1 MTRAVLIAAATAAAL
16 LIPLDASASG
26 ARPAPPADEAD
37 LVAVRDGFAA
47 RAAATLSR
55 LAGEPLN
62 RAEKRPPLRPG
73 RPAYVRGY
81 GYSLSIYALKTLLL
95 GEDPASAN
103 DALREYAEYF
113 LSHPAERRDKDN
125 FYWSTDIAYRC
136 VEFFGSEGSIE
147 PRLITQETEDLLL
160 ELAWAFCKETSALAD
175 ADFAESRTW
184 SVHES
189 ENHDLQRFSTAWQFS
204 KLLKNDPRYRDR
216 SYDDG
221 GLPAEHHRAWTRY
234 AIEYLRERARKGL
247 FVEISSPGYALQSL
261 KGIHAFHDF
270 SEDAQLSRAA
280 GMFLDLFWAN
290 WAQEQFNGVRGGGK
304 TRCYQG
310 NGSQTGMDT
319 TSRMA
324 WFHFGVGDP
333 QGTGNLLSVITSDY
347 RVPLVVID
355 LALDP
360 VGRGDYEIVQRR
372 MGLAEP
378 GFYQPPDYRLRQD
391 FGGILKYSYC
401 TPDFVMGALMCEARP
416 LSDWTMI
423 SSQNR
428 WHGVLFRGASNARL
442 YVQCRDEAP
451 SKTYNQQWSVQSKG
465 ALVAQRL
472 AAEGQSQ
479 TPDALRVWFS
489 RAGLHDRVE
498 RDGWVFTQ
506 APGAYVAVR
515 AVEGTTHWRPSAA
528 GAPGEWLCCDDSSTP
543 VIVEV
548 ATKREHRDYGAFQEA
563 VIASRPE
570 HTGGVLTYEALS
582 GDRLVFDTD
591 YRSPPLINGETVDY
605 APAHVFDSPFVKSL
619 WNSGVVEIQK
629 SDRRLVLDF
638 NDISVRDSQL

>member
-1 MTRAVLIAAATAAAL
+1 MTHAAVRAAAMAAAL
-16 LIPLDASASG
+16 LMGLNVSASG
-26 ARPAPPADEAD
+26 TRPTPPPEDDD
-37 LVAVRDGFAA
+37 LVAVRDGFSA

-55 LAGEPLN
+55 LAGKPLT
-62 RAEKRPPLRPG
+62 RVEKQPPLGRG

-81 GYSLSIYALKTLLL
+81 GYSLSTHALKTLLL

-103 DALREYAEYF
+103 EALSEYAEYF
-113 LSHPAERRDKDN
+113 LTHPAERRDKDN
-125 FYWSTDIAYRC
+125 FYWSSDIAYRC
-136 VEFFGSEGSIE
+136 VEFFGSHGSIE
-147 PRLITQETEDLLL
+147 PRLITQQTEDLLL
-160 ELAWAFCKETSALAD
+160 DLAWAFCKETSARRD
-175 ADFAESRTW
+175 ADLSVSRTW
-184 SVHES
+184 CVYES
-189 ENHDLQRFSTAWQFS
+189 ENHDLQRFSTVWQLS
-204 KLLKNDPRYRDR
+204 KLLKDEPRYRDR
-216 SYDDG
+216 PYDDG

-234 AIEYLRERARKGL
+234 AIDYLRERARKGL
-247 FVEISSPGYALQSL
+247 FVEVSSPGYALQSL

-270 SEDAQLSRAA
+270 SEDPDLGRAA

-290 WAQEQFNGVRGGGK
+290 WAQEQIDGVRGGGK

-324 WFHFGVGDP
+324 WFHFGLGEP
-333 QGTGNLLSVITSDY
+333 RGTGNLLSVITSDY

-360 VGRGDYEIVQRR
+360 VDRGNYEIVQRR

-428 WHGVLFRGASNARL
+428 WHGVVFRGAPDARL
-442 YVQCRDEAP
+442 YVQCRDGVP

-465 ALVAQRL
+465 TLIAQRL

-479 TPDALRVWFS
+479 TPDALRIWFS
-489 RAGLHDRVE
+489 RPGLGDRVE
-498 RDGWVFTQ
+498 RDGWVFSQ
-506 APGAYVAVR
+506 APGAYVAVL
-515 AVEGTTHWRPSAA
+515 AVEGTTRWRPSAT
-528 GAPGEWLCCDDSSTP
+528 GAPGEWLCCDDSLTP
-543 VIVEV
+543 VILE
-548 ATKREHRDYGAFQEA
+548 ASPKREHRDYRAFQDA
-563 VIASRPE
+563 VIESRPV
-570 HTGGVLTYEALS
+570 HSGGVLTYDALG
-582 GDRLVFDTD
+582 GDRLTFYTD
-591 YRSPPLINGETVDY
+591 YRRPPMINNETVEY
-605 APAHVFDSPFVKSL
+605 APANVFDSPFVKSL
-619 WNSGVVEIQK
+619 WNSGVIEIQK
-629 SDRRLVLDF
+629 GKRRLVLDF
-638 NDISVRDSQL
+638 NDISVHESLL